1 MIDKQAL
8 KQQLAAAGKVAVLAG
23 GHSSERAISLQSGQ
37 AVLNALLALGVDAQL
52 VDPVDMRIADLRSF
66 DRAFIALHGP
76 GGEDGTIQGLLD
88 YLALP
93 YTGSGV
99 LASAIGMDK
108 LRCKWLWQ
116 GAGLP
121 TPAFWVAGEAPV
133 DLGFPVMVKPATEG
147 SSIGMSR
154 VDSPADLPAAIKVA
168 SEYDKQV
175 IIEQFIRGAEF
186 TVALLNGRAL
196 PSIRL
201 ETDNAFFDYN
211 AKYERNDT
219 RYSCPSGLSDEQEA
233 QLQALALKAFDLLD
247 CRHWGRVDVM
257 QNREGDFF
265 LLEVNTVPGM
275 TSHSLVPMAA
285 KAAGL
290 DFDMLVGHILLASME
305 EKTA

>member
-1 MIDKQAL
+1 MMDLCAL
-8 KQQLAAAGKVAVLAG
+8 KQQLADAGKVAVLAG
-23 GHSSERAISLQSGQ
+23 GTSSERSISLQSGN
-37 AVLNALLALGVDAQL
+37 AVLEALHSLGVDATL
-52 VDPVDMRIADLRSF
+52 VDTAQASAAAIQQF

-76 GGEDGTIQGLLD
+76 GGEDGTIQGFLD
-88 YLALP
+88 YLGVP
-93 YTGSGV
+93 YTGSDV

-108 LRCKWLWQ
+108 LRCKWMWQ

-121 TPAFWVAGEAPV
+121 TPAFWVAGEAQV
-133 DLGFPVMVKPATEG
+133 DFGFPVMVKPATEG

-154 VDSPADLPAAIKVA
+154 VNSQVELAPAIELA
-168 SEYDKQV
+168 SRYDQRV
-175 IIEQFIRGAEF
+175 IVEQFITGAEF
-186 TVALLNGRAL
+186 TVAILNGKAL

-219 RYSCPSGLSDEQEA
+219 RYSCPSGLSDDKEA
-233 QLQALALKAFDLLD
+233 QLQALALKAFNLLG

-257 QNREGDFF
+257 QNQAGDFY

-285 KAAGL
+285 KQAGL
-290 DFDMLVGHILLASME
+290 SFEALVGHILFASMQE
-305 EKTA
+305 